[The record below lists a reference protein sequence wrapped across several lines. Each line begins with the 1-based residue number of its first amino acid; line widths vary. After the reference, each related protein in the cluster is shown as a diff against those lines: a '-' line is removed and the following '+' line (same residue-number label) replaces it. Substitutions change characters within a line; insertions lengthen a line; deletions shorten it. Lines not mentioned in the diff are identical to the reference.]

1 MCEHKFH
8 SSREIDECT
17 PAMNNPKDIPSLPI
31 SLIPKSVSAGF
42 KKLPG
47 ASLLDSPSMATHA
60 MIRMLDRMPR
70 IDV

>member
-1 MCEHKFH
+1 
-8 SSREIDECT
+8 
-17 PAMNNPKDIPSLPI
+17 MNNPKDIPSLPI